1 MRSTTAVLPAALAL
15 ALLAG
20 CTGGGEPAAGDA
32 AASSSGTT
40 AEPAAV
46 VTAAP
51 AASRTLVPDA
61 DPAAAAVSASRAVFR
76 SSPVAVVAG
85 PDDDAGQ
92 LLGAVAAVGL
102 GVPLLLGGSDA
113 VGAELDRLG
122 VTSVLAVG
130 EDAALPAG
138 EDAQVV
144 AVPAD
149 AGAVAQATGLELG
162 AGQSVQP
169 ADRAAAVAALGPDS
183 LPALAAGAD
192 PSSADPSAAPSSA
205 GSSSSD
211 APSSSAAP
219 SSAAPAA
226 DPGRLPGVRRA
237 APLADVVVLAS
248 GSADSLAGIA
258 TARAAGADVL
268 LTGGTADPRGSAEVV
283 DRLAGKPS
291 LVVLGADLAAA
302 PGIDWKLDTAASG
315 TQLPGGGQLLFP
327 EHMLVALYGIPGSG
341 SLGLLGEQDLPAAI
355 QRAKDTADEYRP
367 LVDTTVVPTFEIIAT
382 VASGEAGR
390 DGNYSGEQDVEA
402 LRPWVEGAGAAGL
415 YVVLDLQSGRS
426 DFLSQAKDYQ
436 SLLELPYVGLA
447 LDPEWRLDPGELP
460 LTQVGQV
467 GVDEVNQV
475 VTWLADLTREKAL
488 PQKLLVLH
496 QFQVRMI
503 IDRERLD
510 LSRDELAVLVH
521 ADGQGGQPAKQGTW
535 QVLHKDAP
543 EELSWGWKNFIDE
556 DLPMLTPQQTIEQV
570 LPTPELVTYQ

>member
-1 MRSTTAVLPAALAL
+1 MMRSTTTAALPAVLSLV
-15 ALLAG
+15 LLAG
-20 CTGGGEPAAGDA
+20 CTGGDEPAAADTTTA
-32 AASSSGTT
+32 AAT
-40 AEPAAV
+40 PQPVAV

-51 AASRTLVPDA
+51 AAGRTLLPDA
-61 DPAAAAVSASRAVFR
+61 DPAAAAVSASRAVFG

-85 PDDDAGQ
+85 PDDAAGQ

-102 GVPLLLGGSDA
+102 GVPLLLGGSD
-113 VGAELDRLG
+113 VLGPELDRLG

-130 EDAALPAG
+130 EGAGLPPG

-149 AGAVAQATGLELG
+149 AAAVAQATGLELG
-162 AGQSVQP
+162 AGQPVSA
-169 ADRAAAVAALGPDS
+169 ADRAAAVAALAPDS

-192 PSSADPSAAPSSA
+192 AAPADPSAAPSSSA
-205 GSSSSD
+205 PSST
-211 APSSSAAP
+211 APSSSAP
-219 SSAAPAA
+219 SSDASPAA
-226 DPGRLPGVRRA
+226 DPGSLPGVTRG
-237 APLADVVVLAS
+237 APLTDVVVLAS
-248 GSADSLAGIA
+248 GAPDSLAGIA

-268 LTGGTADPRGSAEVV
+268 LTGGTNDPRASAEVV
-283 DRLAGKPS
+283 DRLAGGPS
-291 LVVLGADLAAA
+291 VVVLGADLAAA
-302 PGIDWKLDTAASG
+302 PGIDWKLDTAAGG

-327 EHMLVALYGIPGSG
+327 EHMLVALYGIPGGG
-341 SLGLLGEQDLPAAI
+341 SLGLLGEQDLPASI
-355 QRAKDTADEYRP
+355 TRAQELADQYRP

-382 VASGEAGR
+382 VAAGEPGR
-390 DGNYSGEQDVEA
+390 DGNYSNEQDIEA

-503 IDRERLD
+503 VDRERLD

-521 ADGQGGQPAKQGTW
+521 ADGQGGQGAKQGTW
-535 QVLHKDAP
+535 QVLHQGAQ
-543 EELSWGWKNFIDE
+543 EQLSWGWKNFIDE
-556 DLPMLTPQQTIEQV
+556 DLPMLTPEQTIEQV
-570 LPTPELVTYQ
+570 QPTPELVTYQ

>member
-1 MRSTTAVLPAALAL
+1 MRSTTRVLPAALAL

-20 CTGGGEPAAGDA
+20 CTGDDEPAEQA
-32 AASSSGTT
+32 AASSAQATPEVT
-40 AEPAAV
+40 AV
-46 VTAAP
+46 LTAAP
-51 AASRTLVPDA
+51 GATRTLVADA
-61 DPAAAAVSASRAVFR
+61 DPAAAAVSASRAVFT

-85 PDDDAGQ
+85 TDDASGQ
-92 LLGAVAAVGL
+92 LLAASAAVGL
-102 GVPLLLGGSDA
+102 GVPLLLGGSDV
-113 VGAELDRLG
+113 VGPELDRLG

-130 EDAALPAG
+130 EDAGLPTG
-138 EDAQVV
+138 GDVEVV
-144 AVPAD
+144 TVPAD

-162 AGQSVQP
+162 PVQLVQP

-183 LPALAAGAD
+183 LPALAADDD
-192 PSSADPSAAPSSA
+192 P
-205 GSSSSD
+205 
-211 APSSSAAP
+211 SSAAP
-219 SSAAPAA
+219 SSAAPSSSGSPAA
-226 DPGRLPGVRRA
+226 DPGRLPEVRRA
-237 APLADVVVLAS
+237 APLTDVVVLAS
-248 GSADSLAGIA
+248 GADDSLAGIA

-268 LTGGTADPRGSAEVV
+268 LTGGGADPRGSAEIV
-283 DRLAGKPS
+283 DRLATGPS
-291 LVVLGADLAAA
+291 VVVLGADLAAA

-327 EHMLVALYGIPGSG
+327 EHTLVALYGIPGSG
-341 SLGLLGEQDLPAAI
+341 ALGLLGEQDLPAAI
-355 QRAKDTADEYRP
+355 ERAEDLADDYRP

-543 EELSWGWKNFIDE
+543 EQLSWGWKNFIDE
-556 DLPMLTPQQTIEQV
+556 DQPMLTPEQTIEQV
-570 LPTPELVTYQ
+570 QPTPELVTYQ